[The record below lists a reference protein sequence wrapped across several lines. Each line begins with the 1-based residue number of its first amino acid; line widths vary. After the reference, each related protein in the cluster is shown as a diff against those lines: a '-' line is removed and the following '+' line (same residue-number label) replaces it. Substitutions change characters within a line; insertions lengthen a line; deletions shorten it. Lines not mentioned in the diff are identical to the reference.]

1 MISNNGYF
9 DRRLLLALIALEA
22 VVFCNFFFREI
33 AWYPPQNFDQTAF
46 LTEAYQLE
54 ERVLS
59 KGVSE
64 LWKALWSKGN
74 PSGLLLPIEGAFSG
88 LIIGG
93 TRLPQLCILFI
104 AFATLQLVTFATA
117 RSVWKRRTYGYLALG
132 LILCQT
138 TAWLWAGGLFDFRLD
153 FVAYCLYGIW
163 ACAVIRSKLFLDRR
177 WTIGCG
183 LLGAFL
189 VLHRF
194 LTAVYLLGVC
204 AGFAVV
210 CVVLG
215 LVARSD
221 ADLAGRMKQRLYH
234 LALSVGILVVV
245 VSPILFVNRS
255 AIHDY
260 YVVGHA
266 TGQEKYVRASEAG
279 IRDLAGHLLY
289 YPKSVL
295 KDHWGA
301 TFLWGSAIAI
311 ATGLIARLLGRFGAF
326 AAQRPSR
333 RDETVLLQIV
343 FLLGA
348 ILGPIAVLTIDI
360 AKSPVVGGIV
370 GVPAALL
377 IVALT
382 AAATP
387 NCRAI
392 ESSPARKLIVVCSLL
407 IFALGLFTQFS
418 HASRHVAEYGQRS
431 DLKQVAELDKWLI
444 QYAVEHNWRN
454 PRISCDII
462 SGLFSSGGITASG
475 FEQLHELVEFRQM
488 LGAQIMGVDRAEAL
502 SLLENSDFVILTNL
516 QKTGPYPFYE
526 RIARYWNDLKASAD
540 KNMIAARTVPLD
552 SFTATVY
559 VRPTAKV
566 SAVADKAP
574 ELFRQ

>member
-9 DRRLLLALIALEA
+9 DRRLLLAFIALEA

-88 LIIGG
+88 LIVGG

-117 RSVWKRRTYGYLALG
+117 RSVWKRRAYGYLALG

-138 TAWLWAGGLFDFRLD
+138 TAWFWAGGLFDFRLD

-163 ACAVIRSKLFLDRR
+163 ACAVIWSKLFLDRR
-177 WTIGCG
+177 WAIGCG
-183 LLGAFL
+183 LIGAFL

-194 LTAVYLLGVC
+194 LTTVYLLGVC
-204 AGFAVV
+204 AGFAAA
-210 CVVLG
+210 CVVVG

-221 ADLAGRMKQRLYH
+221 ADLAGRMKQRLFN

-279 IRDLAGHLLY
+279 IRDLTGHLLY
-289 YPKSVL
+289 YPKSIL

-301 TFLWGSAIAI
+301 TFLWGSVIAI
-311 ATGLIARLLGRFGAF
+311 ATGLIARLVGRSRGFD
-326 AAQRPSR
+326 AQGPSR
-333 RDETVLLQIV
+333 RDEAVLLQIV

-348 ILGPIAVLTIDI
+348 ILGPIAVLTIDT

-382 AAATP
+382 ATP
-387 NCRAI
+387 NCRTI

-407 IFALGLFTQFS
+407 IFALGQLTQFS
-418 HASRHVAEYGQRS
+418 HASHHVAEYGQRS

-444 QYAVEHNWRN
+444 QCAVEHNWRN

-475 FEQLHELVEFRQM
+475 FEQFHEIVEFRQM
-488 LGAQIMGVDRAEAL
+488 LGTQIMGVDRAEAL
-502 SLLENSDFVILTNL
+502 SLLENSDFVILTDL
-516 QKTGPYPFYE
+516 QKTGAFPFYE
-526 RIARYWNDLKASAD
+526 RIARYWNDLKAWAD

-566 SAVADKAP
+566 SAVGDKAP
-574 ELFRQ
+574 EPFRQ